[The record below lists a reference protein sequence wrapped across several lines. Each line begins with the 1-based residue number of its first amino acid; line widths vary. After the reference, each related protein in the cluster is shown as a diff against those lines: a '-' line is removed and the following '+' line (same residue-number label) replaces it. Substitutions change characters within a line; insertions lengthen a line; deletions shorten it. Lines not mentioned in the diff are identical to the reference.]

1 MGRFWDE
8 RAREDAMF
16 FVDDREPYGNADA
29 DRFWA
34 QGERDLDHILCTL
47 GTRIASGDSVVDV
60 GCGVGRLTRVI
71 ARRARQVYAVD
82 VSAEML
88 TLARV
93 HNGEL
98 DNVRWIHGD
107 GATLRPI
114 PDAAADAVV
123 SHVVFQ
129 HIPDPQ
135 VTYGYVAEMGRVLR
149 RAAGPRSRSPT
160 TRPSTGSRG
169 RSASGSRPRSG
180 AGRSGQGDPEVAGLG
195 RRTRRAARHG
205 RARGADAGARRGRG
219 DAVLPGARAPRRVL
233 ARARACRCGS
243 GSGARWS
250 TARSSMAMSR
260 STAARS

>member
-1 MGRFWDE
+1 
-8 RAREDAMF
+8 MF

-149 RAAGPRSRSPT
+149 RGGWAAFQVSNDPSIHRVSRSVGQRVKAAVRRGPR
-160 TRPSTGSRG
+160 
-169 RSASGSRPRSG
+169 
-180 AGRSGQGDPEVAGLG
+180 GQGDPKWLGSAVELDALRATGERAGLTLERVEG
-195 RRTRRAARHG
+195 KATQFCLVL
-205 RARGADAGARRGRG
+205 ARRG
-219 DAVLPGARAPRRVL
+219 
-233 ARARACRCGS
+233 
-243 GSGARWS
+243 
-250 TARSSMAMSR
+250 
-260 STAARS
+260 